1 MVVGG
6 LAASNIA
13 LTTAL
18 EIPMGEEVQALQTV
32 LDGIF
37 PKILP
42 LAMVLLAW
50 YLLTSK
56 QMTAT
61 KVILVLTVI
70 SAVGVIIGVF

>member
-1 MVVGG
+1 
-6 LAASNIA
+6 
-13 LTTAL
+13 
-18 EIPMGEEVQALQTV
+18 
-32 LDGIF
+32 GIF